1 MKYISVILFL
11 FMLLFIQS
19 ADAQLLK
26 IGVGG
31 GLLSLQSP
39 NYYTN
44 NISLTNGN
52 VDAYGLKNN
61 YQFGVEAKFN
71 LPLFPITPV
80 AFINYGILKGTGSG
94 DYTGYQTSLS
104 IFSIGAEAEYFALP
118 FPFMRPYV
126 ALNISENNFGKLE
139 IEAPSGATLDS
150 PTLSRL
156 GGGIGIGAEITI
168 PPVDFDLSAKYN
180 VFNLV
185 GKNSGEKSVNAF
197 SVSLMLLF
205 Q

>member
-1 MKYISVILFL
+1 MRNISAILFL
-11 FMLLFIQS
+11 LLLLFMQS

-31 GLLSLQSP
+31 GLLSLKSQ

-61 YQFGVEAKFN
+61 YLFGAEVKFN
-71 LPLFPITPV
+71 LPLLPITPV
-80 AFINYGILKGTGSG
+80 AFINYNILKGTGSG
-94 DYTGYQTSLS
+94 DYTGYQTSLN
-104 IFSIGAEAEYFALP
+104 IFSIGAEAEYFVLP
-118 FPFMRPYV
+118 FPFVRPYL

-150 PTLSRL
+150 STLSRL

-180 VFNLV
+180 IFNLV
-185 GKNSGEKSVNAF
+185 GKSSGEKSVNAF
-197 SVSLMLLF
+197 SVILMLLF
-205 Q
+205 